1 MNRMVLMFAGVF
13 TMVTVLAIATDYMR
27 PEGYSTTPSV
37 KKEKN
42 IRERSVYMHGTHRGF
57 MHGK

>member
-1 MNRMVLMFAGVF
+1 MNKMALMFAGVF
-13 TMVTVLAIATDYMR
+13 CLVTVLAIATDFMR
-27 PEGYSTTPSV
+27 PEGFSTTPEI

-42 IRERSVYMHGTHRGF
+42 VRERSVYMHGTHRGF